1 MAAGDVTKAQ
11 KRVLRILIQS
21 DPAPVE
27 VKYLAVDPTRPAIA
41 WNVVQRLRA
50 TEPKALVKLGKATGS
65 LAGTDNSTVPVSLTV
80 AGRTLSRSL
89 Q

>member
-1 MAAGDVTKAQ
+1 MASGDVTKAQ
-11 KRVLRILIQS
+11 KRVLLILLQS

-27 VKYLAVDPTRPAIA
+27 VKDLALDPTRPAIA

-50 TEPKALVKLGKATGS
+50 SEPKALVKLRKATGP

-80 AGRTLSRSL
+80 ARRTLARGL